1 MGGTATLWVGGF
13 TQADIE
19 FKKELAERASDAVRG
34 ALLEGVLPGG
44 GVALLAC
51 QPAIARLL
59 QDAESP
65 DARAAFRIL
74 HRALEEPMRVLIE
87 NAGHDP
93 SEIMAQ
99 IRYAPAGVGFDVVR
113 GELAD
118 MAAAGIFDAASVLR
132 QAVLTA
138 VTSAGLAL
146 TTDVLVHKRKPT
158 QEFNP

>member
-1 MGGTATLWVGGF
+1 MPAP
-13 TQADIE
+13 
-19 FKKELAERASDAVRG
+19 RSAS
-34 ALLEGVLPGG
+34 
-44 GVALLAC
+44 
-51 QPAIARLL
+51 
-59 QDAESP
+59 
-65 DARAAFRIL
+65 L

-87 NAGHDP
+87 NAGYDP

-99 IRYAPAGVGFDVVR
+99 VRHAPAGYGFDVMA

-118 MAAAGIFDAASVLR
+118 MAETGVFDAASVVH